1 MDGSHYFAHWLP
13 KAVIN
18 LVKDGANLADA
29 PVAAAIGDAMVAT
42 VFMVVVYGVITIFS
56 GLQNLYS
63 KRTMFRGGDGVL
75 GFLRRI
81 AGFAVVAIH
90 WYGVLCITFDGV
102 LPLNSVNKATIA
114 GLLWV
119 LLGAIDH
126 SKTWLNLSDEV
137 VIAKRGFAIFRC
149 HTLTL
154 ALGEAFKR
162 PSGDPI
168 GNLKRLSDT
177 PVIIAP
183 QAVAALAPYR
193 GGERQAK
200 SYLEAVLTKAGG
212 SLAR

>member
-1 MDGSHYFAHWLP
+1 MDGSNIFAHWLP
-13 KAVIN
+13 KAAIN
-18 LVKDGANLADA
+18 LVKSGANLADA

-42 VFMVVVYGVITIFS
+42 VFMVVVYGVITVLS

-63 KRTMFRGGDGVL
+63 QRTMVRGGDGVL

-90 WYGVLCITFDGV
+90 WYGVLSITFDGV
-102 LPLNSVNKATIA
+102 LPLDSNNKAIVA

-119 LLGAIDH
+119 LLGASDH
-126 SKTWLNLSDEV
+126 SKAWLHLNDGV
-137 VIAKRGFAIFRC
+137 VIARRGFAIFRC

-154 ALGEAFKR
+154 ALGEVFER

-168 GNLKRLSDT
+168 GDLKRLSDT
-177 PVIIAP
+177 AVVIAP

-193 GGERQAK
+193 GGERKAK
-200 SYLEAVLTKAGG
+200 SYLEAVLAKAGG
-212 SLAR
+212 RLAS